1 MRFLIIFI
9 LLPTIVYADQG
20 VNIFCVNM
28 KKLLDKEYKIHKFK
42 FDVTTFQYFDEKKN
56 IFVEVPNKNLI
67 IKPNFF
73 AARFSEYELGF
84 QVNEFKDGRNPIIYG
99 NVGMSSITSDDN
111 TLIWDE
117 SKYCNDGYLLIDI
130 GQHHSDTESPTPS
143 SNNSIYLTDNL

>member
-9 LLPTIVYADQG
+9 LLPTIVCADQG

-73 AARFSEYELGF
+73 AARFSEYE
-84 QVNEFKDGRNPIIYG
+84 DGRNPI
-99 NVGMSSITSDDN
+99 MSM
-111 TLIWDE
+111 
-117 SKYCNDGYLLIDI
+117 SKYDYKNDKFLDHYLCDVKV
-130 GQHHSDTESPTPS
+130 GSD
-143 SNNSIYLTDNL
+143 NG

>member
-84 QVNEFKDGRNPIIYG
+84 QINEFKDGRNPI
-99 NVGMSSITSDDN
+99 MSM
-111 TLIWDE
+111 
-117 SKYCNDGYLLIDI
+117 SKYDYKNDKFLDHYLCDVKI
-130 GQHHSDTESPTPS
+130 GSD
-143 SNNSIYLTDNL
+143 NG

>member
-9 LLPTIVYADQG
+9 FLPTIVYADQG
-20 VNIFCVNM
+20 VNISCVNM

-56 IFVEVPNKNLI
+56 IFVEVPDKNLI

-84 QVNEFKDGRNPIIYG
+84 KVNEFKDGRNPI
-99 NVGMSSITSDDN
+99 MSM
-111 TLIWDE
+111 
-117 SKYCNDGYLLIDI
+117 SKYDYKNDKFLDHYLCDVKVS
-130 GQHHSDTESPTPS
+130 SD
-143 SNNSIYLTDNL
+143 NG